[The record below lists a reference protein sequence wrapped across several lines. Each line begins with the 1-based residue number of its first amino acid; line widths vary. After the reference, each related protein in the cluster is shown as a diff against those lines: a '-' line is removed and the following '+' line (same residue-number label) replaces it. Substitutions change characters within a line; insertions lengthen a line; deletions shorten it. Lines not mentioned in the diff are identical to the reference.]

1 MNIFVLDNDPVVAA
15 QMQCDKHVVKMCL
28 ESAQMLSTVAGGPYK
43 PTHAKHPCTVWAGKT
58 LGNFRWL
65 KLHGLALCDEYSYRY
80 GKQHKCRDIIA
91 NIQEPLFNDAVLTP
105 FALAMPIE
113 HKQED
118 AVKAYRSYYKSKQI
132 DMRYTKRPQPEWL
145 LIKESK

>member
-1 MNIFVLDNDPVVAA
+1 MNIFVLDNDPVLAA

-65 KLHGLALCDEYSYRY
+65 KIHGLALCDEYEYRY

-91 NIQEPLFNDAVLTP
+91 IINEPLFNEVVLTR

-113 HKQED
+113 HYD
-118 AVKAYRSYYKSKQI
+118 PDPVVAYRSYYKTKK
-132 DMRYTKRPQPEWL
+132 DKFAVTYTKRPMPEWL
-145 LIKESK
+145 CS